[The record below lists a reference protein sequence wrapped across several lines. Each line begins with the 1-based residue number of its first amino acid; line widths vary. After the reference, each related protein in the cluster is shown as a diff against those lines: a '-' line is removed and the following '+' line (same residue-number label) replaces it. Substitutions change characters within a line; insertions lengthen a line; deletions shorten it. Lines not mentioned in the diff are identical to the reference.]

1 MGRDALRRPKLH
13 LQRAMDDHH
22 PRGFPGRD
30 CSLNHRDRT
39 RTAPPSRRTSPMT
52 STTLQKQ
59 SKAPAAS
66 NRTGPVVDIQNLT
79 VDFGRG
85 VHQRRVVRNVS
96 LSISPGEC
104 LALVGESGSGKSVT
118 ARTLVGLTGHGAQVT
133 ADRQTFNGAD
143 SGGWGERQWSKVRGK
158 DAGFILQDALS
169 SLDSLR
175 TIGKE
180 VGEVLR
186 LHDLFPPAERYVRV
200 IELLR
205 SVGVPDPEVRASQYP
220 HQLSGGLRQR
230 ALIAS
235 AIAAGPGLLI
245 ADEPTTAL
253 DATIA
258 AQVLR
263 LLGDLKDS
271 STGML
276 VVSHDLAVVAHLAD
290 RVAVMRQGEIV
301 EEGTMEAVLQD
312 PQHPYTKALL
322 AAVPSASSRGS
333 RLTGDHGIAVEPV
346 ETTAPESASLET
358 PAERQVLISV
368 DEISKT
374 YPNGVGAV
382 RTAVAGVSFELKKG
396 DTLGIVGESGSGKS
410 TVARIVLGVEIPDT
424 GATLIGGRPWAEHR
438 KQKDRRARRS
448 VQMIY
453 QDPLHSFDPRK
464 TVRQVIGQAVTAA
477 GVPRAE
483 RYARIVELL
492 DLVGLDEDKISSR
505 PIELSG
511 GQRQRVAIARALAAE
526 PEVII
531 CDEPVSAL
539 DVSVQARI
547 LDLLADL
554 QHRLGLSYLFIS
566 HDLGVIQ
573 HMSKD
578 VLVMKDG
585 AILERG
591 PVATVFDAP
600 QHDYTRQLINAI
612 PQLPT
617 TRHFPAT
624 KQDGTRS

>member
-1 MGRDALRRPKLH
+1 
-13 LQRAMDDHH
+13 
-22 PRGFPGRD
+22 
-30 CSLNHRDRT
+30 
-39 RTAPPSRRTSPMT
+39 MT
-52 STTLQKQ
+52 STILHKQ
-59 SKAPAAS
+59 SKASAAS
-66 NRTGPVVDIQNLT
+66 NRTGPVVEIQNLT

-85 VHQRRVVRNVS
+85 FHKRRVVRDVS
-96 LSISPGEC
+96 LSIRPGEC

-118 ARTLVGLTGHGAQVT
+118 ARTLVGLTGHGAQVR
-133 ADRQTFNGAD
+133 ADLQTFHGTD

-158 DAGFILQDALS
+158 DAGLILQDALS

-186 LHDLFPPAERYVRV
+186 LHNLLPPAERYARV

-205 SVGVPDPEVRASQYP
+205 SVGVPDPEVRAGQYP

-263 LLGDLKDS
+263 LLGDLKDT

-290 RVAVMRQGEIV
+290 RVAVMRHGEIV
-301 EEGTMEAVLQD
+301 EEGPTETVLQD
-312 PQHPYTKALL
+312 PQHSYTKALL
-322 AAVPSASSRGS
+322 AAIPSASSRGS
-333 RLTGDHGIAVEPV
+333 RLTGAQGTLGKPV
-346 ETTAPESASLET
+346 DDLIPGPADETT
-358 PAERQVLISV
+358 PAEREVLIDV
-368 DEISKT
+368 DRITKT
-374 YPNGVGAV
+374 YPNVGGAV
-382 RTAVAGVSFELKKG
+382 RTAVDGVSFTLRKG

-410 TVARIVLGVEIPDT
+410 TVARIVLGVETPDT
-424 GATLIGGRPWAEHR
+424 GLAMIGGQSWAEHR
-438 KQKDRRARRS
+438 EQKNRRARRS

-464 TVRQVIGQAVTAA
+464 TVRQVIGQAVAAA
-477 GVPRAE
+477 GVSRAD
-483 RYARIVELL
+483 RDARVRKLL

-554 QHRLGLSYLFIS
+554 QQRLGLSYLFIS

-573 HMSKD
+573 HMSRD

-585 AILERG
+585 AILEQG
-591 PVATVFDAP
+591 PVAAVFDAP